1 MAVFAERIDET
12 MVARMQSFFQTLSE
26 KDQRRYSALE
36 SQQFGHG
43 ESRIS
48 SKNARKSW
56 PTAQKNL
63 RSSVEA
69 GRLKYL
75 E

>member
-43 ESRIS
+43 GNLVFRRKMPERVGPRL
-48 SKNARKSW
+48 RKS
-56 PTAQKNL
+56 